1 MRRFGFEKGR
11 DGTARALG
19 PIFELP
25 DQITRY
31 RRQGRQDTGGF
42 EQSASFLPCTR
53 AAAGILPS
61 SHRSSA
67 FDQQRFEPKPRE
79 ILPAPVDF
87 AAQFQCLGRRPGQ
100 EMRPRYGDRDNCKR
114 MWRSD

>member
-53 AAAGILPS
+53 GSGDPAQFTQ
-61 SHRSSA
+61 SSA